1 MRTAIVITATLA
13 AHASRGP
20 VTLWNA
26 LSSKRDSRRGILPE
40 TERARGDRMGA
51 RPDGL
56 EAFDFLHG
64 WKGRE

>member
-1 MRTAIVITATLA
+1 MRTAIFMTANLA

-20 VTLWNA
+20 LTLWNA
-26 LSSKRDSRRGILPE
+26 LSSKRNSRRNILPE
-40 TERARGDRMGA
+40 AEQAWDDRSGVK
-51 RPDGL
+51 PDGL

>member
-1 MRTAIVITATLA
+1 MRTAILMTATLA

-20 VTLWNA
+20 LTLWNA
-26 LSSKRDSRRGILPE
+26 ISAKRDFRRNILSE
-40 TERARGDRMGA
+40 AEQAWDDRSGA
-51 RPDGL
+51 KPDGL

>member
-1 MRTAIVITATLA
+1 MRTAIFMTANLA

-20 VTLWNA
+20 LTLWSA
-26 LSSKRDSRRGILPE
+26 LSSKRDFRRNILPE
-40 TERARGDRMGA
+40 AEQARDNRSA
-51 RPDGL
+51 DQPDGL